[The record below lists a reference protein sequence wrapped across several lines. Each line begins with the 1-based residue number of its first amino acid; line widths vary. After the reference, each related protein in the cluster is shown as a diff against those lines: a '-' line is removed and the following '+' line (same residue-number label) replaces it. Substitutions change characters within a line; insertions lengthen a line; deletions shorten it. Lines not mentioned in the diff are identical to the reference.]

1 MALTIKIDAAQM
13 EQLAKL
19 TQAINNLSDNLAK
32 WQGEQTRVIGQG
44 FSDLVDAL
52 DDAEEEQAQAIIDQV
67 AAGLNLTVDEVQ
79 AALNTFN
86 QPKENENGS

>member
-44 FSDLVDAL
+44 FTDLVEVFGGTRGEDSEAKISEI
-52 DDAEEEQAQAIIDQV
+52 A
-67 AAGLNLTVDEVQ
+67 NTVKTV
-79 AALNTFN
+79 
-86 QPKENENGS
+86 KEKLKTSVDSQT